1 MTKPD
6 DDLQKHLFNEVKWVE
21 IHIEDICNDSK
32 NTIINVM
39 MKLNFLNKIRI
50 KFIVEM
56 KKINIIMI
64 RGKN

>member
-6 DDLQKHLFNEVKWVE
+6 DDLQNHLFNEVKWVE

-32 NTIINVM
+32 STIINVM
-39 MKLNFLNKIRI
+39 MKLKFL
-50 KFIVEM
+50 VEM